1 MEIPYEDENGDP
13 IMPHD
18 LPGYVGMIFDGEM
31 DLSSALGDLGKFPWD
46 EYYMLADELQ
56 MAERKLSLPLKTK
69 TYKIESEA
77 WYPEAFIGGLPSVV
91 AVYDCPPDQGPA
103 GGSGY
108 VFFKVDGYSDQDVL
122 NEANELYKA
131 LRSDYELLEAEQER
145 REQESD

>member
-1 MEIPYEDENGDP
+1 M
-13 IMPHD
+13 
-18 LPGYVGMIFDGEM
+18 
-31 DLSSALGDLGKFPWD
+31 
-46 EYYMLADELQ
+46 
-56 MAERKLSLPLKTK
+56 
-69 TYKIESEA
+69 
-77 WYPEAFIGGLPSVV
+77 
-91 AVYDCPPDQGPA
+91 YDCPPDQGPA